1 MHTFIGKLVTYC
13 FLFFLTAGIVLAV
26 DYTVP
31 PELPDNDIGL
41 EPGDTLTINAG
52 GVANNN
58 YTISNN
64 GAILNKSGGVFNN
77 WETLDNNPDG
87 SITNSGAIN
96 NCCTFINSGALV
108 NNSNGVLNN
117 DGEFTNNGSFTNTG
131 IFTSNDF
138 SNFDNL
144 GTMTNVTGG
153 NIIINSGGSI
163 TNDGTLTNSG
173 VITVNEDGGLNNWR
187 AITNNSEGTI
197 TNRGWLVNSG
207 TITNNGAVTSS
218 GTIYNYDS
226 GTITNSGTINNSG
239 SIRNEAVIIN
249 ATGGILSNRGTIT
262 NNSVGTITNSGT
274 IINQSGATITN
285 RGVFTNN
292 GTITIEPNSIFNQR
306 PSGTYSGSGSIVLG
320 GRLNNFSNNAFPIAA
335 LNFTGGTFNNDGTGP
350 VNISTVQA
358 DSGNTGN
365 IQGTAPIE
373 LAMADVDGTL
383 SIGNVISG
391 TGSLTKT
398 GAGVLTLSGVNTYS
412 GGTTVNNGILRVSS
426 DNNLGNASGGLT
438 FGGGTLQTTSS
449 FSINRPITLNT
460 GGGNFDT
467 NGNSL
472 TLAGNISGT
481 GSLAKTGS
489 GTLTLSGVNNYTGG
503 TIVNAGILEGST
515 ASIQG
520 SIANNGQVIFN
531 QGTDG
536 IYSSVITGAGSLT
549 KTGAGT
555 LTLSGAN
562 TYSGGTNIN
571 AGILSGNAASIQG
584 SIANNGQVIFNQD
597 SDGIYSGAMTG
608 AGSLTKTGAGSLTLS
623 GVNTYS
629 GMTTINAGSLAVNS
643 SIASPVTIGASGTL
657 KGAGIITGNVTNNGI
672 ISPGNSIGITTII
685 GNYTQNAGSVYI
697 VEVNPSGQSDK
708 PVITGTAVLNG
719 GTAAVF
725 LYEKGAYA
733 TGTKY
738 TILSAGNVTGAFA
751 DVISNLVF
759 LTPSLQYDA
768 RNVYLLLSRN
778 ARNFVDTA
786 VTPNQQAAASALDR
800 AAPSATGDM
809 LTVVNNLH
817 GLTSAESRNAYN
829 QIGGLSH
836 TALAGAAFS
845 SFNRYMGIISERME
859 GFIAGRPV
867 PVYTGRPM
875 FASRSDA
882 ASDAGNAVLALAS
895 MRTDGG
901 GIPGWGFWAKGYGS
915 MGERKGNDISSEYN
929 YNTTGVT
936 AGFDRQAKSNLLIGM
951 SAGYSAT
958 KVTMKDLSDTGNVT
972 SYQASFYGSYF
983 SDPWYVNGII
993 AYGHNRYDTTRGIFF
1008 GGVTRTA
1015 NALYDG
1021 YTVSGCTEAGYR
1033 FRKGGISIIPIV
1045 SLQAG
1050 YLARDGFTETDAGAL
1065 NLNADKD
1072 HTASLLGGMGVRL
1085 RKDFET
1091 ASGTITPELKIR
1103 WLHEFSRYD
1112 NMVNASF
1119 AGSPASAFT
1128 VQGDKPQRS
1137 SAAIGFGLTHR
1148 AGNNVSL
1155 FLVYDANLAGD
1166 RTEQGGSMGIRYR
1179 W

>member
-1 MHTFIGKLVTYC
+1 MFIRKLAIYC
-13 FLFFLTAGIVLAV
+13 FLFFLTTGIVMAV

-31 PELPDNDIGL
+31 PELPDSDIGL

-58 YTISNN
+58 YTISNS
-64 GAILNKSGGVFNN
+64 GAIFNKSGGVFNN

-87 SITNSGAIN
+87 SITNSGVIN

-108 NNSNGVLNN
+108 NNSDGLLNN
-117 DGEFTNNGSFTNTG
+117 DGEFTNNGSFTNMGTL
-131 IFTSNDF
+131 TSNDW
-138 SNFDNL
+138 SNLDNL
-144 GTMTNVTGG
+144 GTITNMTGG
-153 NIIINSGGSI
+153 NIVINSGGAI

-197 TNRGWLVNSG
+197 TNRGYLVNSG
-207 TITNNGAVTSS
+207 DITNNGVITSS

-226 GTITNSGTINNSG
+226 GTLTNSGTLHNSG
-239 SIRNEAVIIN
+239 SIRNEAVIVN
-249 ATGGILSNRGTIT
+249 ASGGILTNSGTIT
-262 NNSVGTITNSGT
+262 NTSAGTITNSGM
-274 IINQSGATITN
+274 IINESGATITN
-285 RGVFTNN
+285 RGIFTNN
-292 GTITIEPNSIFNQR
+292 GTITIEPNSVFSQR

-350 VNISTVQA
+350 VSISTVLVG
-358 DSGNTGN
+358 SGNIGS

-373 LAMADVDGTL
+373 LAIANVDGAL
-383 SIGNVISG
+383 NINNVISG
-391 TGSLTKT
+391 GAPLTKT
-398 GAGVLTLSGVNTYS
+398 GSGTLTLTGINTYT
-412 GGTTVNNGILRVSS
+412 GGTNVNNGIVCVSS

-438 FGGGTLQTTSS
+438 FSGGTLQTTSS
-449 FSINRPITLNT
+449 FSINRLITLNA

-472 TLAGNISGT
+472 TLAGNISGS
-481 GSLAKTGS
+481 GSLTKTGS
-489 GTLTLSGVNNYTGG
+489 GALTLSGVNTYSGG
-503 TIVNAGILEGST
+503 TNINAGILSGNT

-536 IYSSVITGAGSLT
+536 IYSSAMTGVGSLT
-549 KTGAGT
+549 KNGAGT

-562 TYSGGTNIN
+562 TYSGGTIVN
-571 AGILSGNAASIQG
+571 AGILSGNTAGLQG
-584 SIANNGQVIFNQD
+584 AITNNGQVIFNQN
-597 SDGIYSGAMTG
+597 SDGIYIGAMTG
-608 AGSLTKTGAGSLTLS
+608 AGTLTKTGSGALTLS
-623 GVNTYS
+623 GVNTYT
-629 GMTTINAGSLAVNS
+629 GQTTINAGSLAVNG
-643 SIASPVTIGASGTL
+643 SITSPVTIGATGIL
-657 KGAGIITGNVTNNGI
+657 EGAGTITGNVTNNGI

-719 GTAAVF
+719 GTAWVF
-725 LYEKGAYA
+725 LFKKGAYA

-738 TILSAGNVTGAFA
+738 TILTAGSVTGAFA
-751 DVISNLVF
+751 DVASNLVF
-759 LTPSLQYDA
+759 LTPSLQYDT

-778 ARNFVDTA
+778 ARNFIDTA
-786 VTPNQQAAASALDR
+786 VTPNQQAVASALDR

-809 LTVVNNLH
+809 LTIVNNLH
-817 GLTSAESRNAYN
+817 GLTSFESRSAYN
-829 QIGGLSH
+829 QMGGISH
-836 TALAGAAFS
+836 TALAGTTFS
-845 SFNRYMGIISERME
+845 SFNRYIGTISERME
-859 GFIAGRPV
+859 GFIAGGPV
-867 PVYTGRPM
+867 PAYAGRLL

-901 GIPGWGFWAKGYGS
+901 RIPEWGFWAKGYGS
-915 MGERKGNDISSEYN
+915 MGERRGDDISSEYN

-936 AGFDRQAKSNLLIGM
+936 AGFDRQAKSNFLIGI
-951 SAGYSAT
+951 SAGYSAA
-958 KVTMKDLSDTGNVT
+958 KVNMKDLSYTGNVT

-983 SDPWYVNGII
+983 PDPWYINGIV
-993 AYGHNRYDTTRGIFF
+993 AYGHNRYDTTRGISF
-1008 GGVTRTA
+1008 GGITRTA
-1015 NALYDG
+1015 NALYEG

-1033 FRKGGISIIPIV
+1033 LRKDAISIIPMV

-1072 HTASLLGGMGVRL
+1072 RTASLLGSMGVRL

-1103 WLHEFSRYD
+1103 WLHEFSRSD

-1128 VQGDKPQRS
+1128 VQGDKSNRDS
-1137 SAAIGFGLTHR
+1137 VAIGFGLTHT

-1155 FLVYDANLAGD
+1155 FLVYDANLAAD